1 MTLVRKLVIGTAAAV
16 GLIGGTAAA
25 LDAGGAGKELIN
37 RPVIPITEVAIVDG
51 GCTEPG
57 KPIQVDRLQSYNQ
70 CEPKVAP
77 DLKEDVGQLAMLF
90 SCWRDNYVEIGVAGC
105 YQL

>member
-1 MTLVRKLVIGTAAAV
+1 MNIRKFTIGAAAV
-16 GLIGGTAAA
+16 GLISGTAVA
-25 LDAGGAGKELIN
+25 LDAGGVGKELIN
-37 RPVIPITEVAIVDG
+37 RPVIPITEIAIVDG

-57 KPIQVDRLQSYNQ
+57 KPIQNDRLQNNNQ
-70 CEPKVAP
+70 CEAEVAP
-77 DLKEDVGQLAMLF
+77 DLKEDGEQLAMLF